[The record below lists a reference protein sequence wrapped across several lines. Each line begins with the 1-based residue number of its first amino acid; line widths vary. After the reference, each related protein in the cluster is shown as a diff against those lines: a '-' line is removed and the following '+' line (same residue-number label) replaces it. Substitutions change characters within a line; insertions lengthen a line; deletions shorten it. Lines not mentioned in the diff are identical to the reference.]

1 MVILML
7 GGKEPDDDREKH
19 HEKEEEKH
27 PPARVSRVMQALDMN
42 EEIRDIEQRVADEET
57 EAAIYL
63 GIRETEISVMVSEN
77 TAVTMPPSTQKVITQ
92 SQKGFRRT
100 RPEGCKQRI
109 DMMLFLL

>member
-63 GIRETEISVMVSEN
+63 GIRETGRNLRDGVRKHRLSLIH
-77 TAVTMPPSTQKVITQ
+77 I
-92 SQKGFRRT
+92 
-100 RPEGCKQRI
+100 
-109 DMMLFLL
+109 

>member
-63 GIRETEISVMVSEN
+63 GIRETGRNLRDGVRKHRGDD
-77 TAVTMPPSTQKVITQ
+77 AAKY
-92 SQKGFRRT
+92 
-100 RPEGCKQRI
+100 PEGNNPEPEGLPA
-109 DMMLFLL
+109 DAA

>member
-42 EEIRDIEQRVADEET
+42 EEHVADCYL
-57 EAAIYL
+57 AIQVQP
-63 GIRETEISVMVSEN
+63 RD
-77 TAVTMPPSTQKVITQ
+77 
-92 SQKGFRRT
+92 
-100 RPEGCKQRI
+100 CK
-109 DMMLFLL
+109 DFVL